1 MQGSTPAP
9 VLIIDDNPSASKTM
23 RLVLA
28 AEGYEADSAATAAE
42 ALDMAKKKAYDA
54 ALIDISLPDRSG
66 IELLTELNDLFP
78 DIVSIIVTGH
88 SSVETSI
95 EALNRGANGYVKK
108 PVEVQQLLSL
118 LRSGLEKKRLE
129 EANWRMLRRL
139 SLLHVIGATVGVG
152 LDPAETLTET
162 ISLVVSLLDLE
173 AGGIWWCR
181 GLEQTPEL
189 VAAVGLPDNLAEVF
203 TERARCL
210 LAEIAANPKL
220 SEQPW
225 FDLQE
230 GAGDEST
237 EWQLRLIPLRGQ
249 KDLMG
254 CMAIGG
260 RNWFE
265 GNSEEVEFLG
275 AVAGQVGVAMENM
288 RLYDDLR
295 LTHERL
301 QDAQTKVVQAEK
313 LSAVGRAVSGV
324 AHEINNPLMAIMGF
338 SELLAEENAGELT
351 PDLSQRIYSQ
361 AKRCAKI
368 VESLLS
374 FARQKHAPAA
384 AVDLNAVI
392 HVALS
397 DTEHERTHNTRVSLD
412 LDPGLP
418 EIGGSPAAL
427 RQVFVNIITNACQAM
442 EPEGGT
448 LTIVSERR
456 DGDVLLRFADTGPGI
471 PEAAL
476 ARIFDPFYTTKAMG
490 QGTGLGLSVS
500 HGIVHEYGGE
510 ITARNQPE
518 GGAAFEL
525 RLPTARDGRQDRPI
539 DGDTER
545 TETEGVG
552 ASAS

>member
-1 MQGSTPAP
+1 MPGDSPTT

-23 RLVLA
+23 KLVLA
-28 AEGYEADSAATAAE
+28 AEGYDADCAATAAE
-42 ALDMAKKKAYDA
+42 ALEMAKKRAYDA

-139 SLLHVIGATVGVG
+139 SLLHVIGATVSVG

-181 GLEQTPEL
+181 GTQQAPEI
-189 VAAVGLPDNLAEVF
+189 VASVGMPSRLSEVF
-203 TERARCL
+203 TQRVACL
-210 LAEIAANPKL
+210 LSEVAANPKL
-220 SEQPW
+220 CEQAW
-225 FDLQE
+225 FDLE
-230 GAGDEST
+230 HRDEDAT
-237 EWQLRLIPLRGQ
+237 QWQLRLVPLRGQ
-249 KDLMG
+249 KEIMG

-260 RNWFE
+260 RDWFE
-265 GNSEEVEFLG
+265 AHSEEAEFLG

-288 RLYDDLR
+288 RLYEDLR
-295 LTHERL
+295 EAHTRL

-338 SELLAEENAGELT
+338 SELLSEEANGELS
-351 PDLSQRIYSQ
+351 PELGQRIYSQ

-374 FARQKHAPAA
+374 FSRQKQTATTP
-384 AVDLNAVI
+384 VDLNAIV

-397 DTEHERTHNTRVSLD
+397 DTEQERSHNTNVSLD
-412 LDPGLP
+412 LDPDLP
-418 EIGGSPAAL
+418 EVTGSPAAL
-427 RQVFVNIITNACQAM
+427 RQVLVNIITNACQAM

-448 LTIVSERR
+448 LTIASARE
-456 DGDVLLRFADTGPGI
+456 DGGVVLRFADTGPGI
-471 PEAAL
+471 PEEVL
-476 ARIFDPFYTTKAMG
+476 SRVFDPFFTTKTLG

-510 ITARNQPE
+510 IIASNRPE
-518 GGAAFEL
+518 GGALFEL
-525 RLPTARDGRQDRPI
+525 RLPLSHVGQQAAEVDDR
-539 DGDTER
+539 GSER
-545 TETEGVG
+545 TRPEGVG
-552 ASAS
+552 ARAT